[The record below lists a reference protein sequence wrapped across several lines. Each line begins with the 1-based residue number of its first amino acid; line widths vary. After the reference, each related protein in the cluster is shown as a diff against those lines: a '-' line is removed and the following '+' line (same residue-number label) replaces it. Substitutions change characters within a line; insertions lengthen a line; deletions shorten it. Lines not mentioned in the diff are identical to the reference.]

1 MIDTNATFYK
11 VLLNRRSIRQFQK
24 RSVPRVTLE
33 KVLGAALRAPSAHN
47 SQPWR
52 FVVLRNNENLKALA
66 SQMGQ
71 RLLEDLKSD
80 GMEPERIQ
88 REVDSAYQRI
98 VSAPINVLICLDQEA
113 ARRYPD
119 ERRSRAEYLMA
130 VQGVAMAGEN
140 LLLAAHAEGLG
151 ACWLCAPLF
160 VPELVRDSLELP
172 HNWEPQG
179 MILLGYP
186 AESGRDKERHTLE
199 KVALWK

>member
-1 MIDTNATFYK
+1 MTDTKTGFYS
-11 VLLNRRSIRQFQK
+11 LLFERRSIRQFK
-24 RSVPRVTLE
+24 SRKVPRATLE
-33 KVLGAALRAPSAHN
+33 KVLEAALRAPSAHN

-52 FVVLRNNENLKALA
+52 FAILDNDENLKRLA
-66 SQMGQ
+66 MRMGQ
-71 RLLEDLKSD
+71 QLQKDLEAGGQTQEMVQK
-80 GMEPERIQ
+80 RV
-88 REVDSAYQRI
+88 RRAYQRI
-98 VSAPINVLICLDQEA
+98 TSAPNNLVLCLDLKMVK
-113 ARRYPD
+113 PHHD
-119 ERRSRAEYLMA
+119 ERIHRAEYLMA